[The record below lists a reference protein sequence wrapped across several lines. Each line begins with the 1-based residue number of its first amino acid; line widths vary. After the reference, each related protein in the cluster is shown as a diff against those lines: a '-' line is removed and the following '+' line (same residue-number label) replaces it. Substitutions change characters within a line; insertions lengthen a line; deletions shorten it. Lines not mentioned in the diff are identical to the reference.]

1 MINETPREPVNINRR
16 RLAKGG
22 LAAPIVLATLASK
35 HALADP
41 LYACTV
47 SGKLSNNTSPHGPNP
62 GGVTSTCDTG
72 NTAAEWGAISSGT
85 QWPSQLQDINGNVK
99 SFNEVFGVNLFFSD
113 TNTPKT
119 PARLDQVCKRTNL
132 YKSNKNP
139 WTVDRPRLIFAAEAA
154 ALLANFYQSAH
165 PQNFPVDGS
174 NSPEMIKA
182 MFVAANSSDS
192 VFYTYTK
199 NTSNAKLLRD
209 ELIAYFQCL
218 NGSGSC
224 DFTFNPL

>member
-1 MINETPREPVNINRR
+1 MINETPRESININRR

-62 GGVTSTCDTG
+62 DGNNTCDTG
-72 NTAAEWGAISSGT
+72 ETADTWGST
-85 QWPSQLQDINGNVK
+85 DKTVWPSELQDVSGNVK
-99 SFNEVFGVNLFFSD
+99 SFKDVFGLDLFFSD

-119 PARLDQVCKRTNL
+119 PARLDQVCKRIGL
-132 YKSNKNP
+132 YRNNGGIWQSDNK
-139 WTVDRPRLIFAAEAA
+139 RLVFAAEAA
-154 ALLANFYQSAH
+154 ALLANFYKSTSWQD
-165 PQNFPVDGS
+165 FPVAGS
-174 NSPEMIKA
+174 DSPTMIIEM
-182 MFVAANSSDS
+182 FTAANANANN
-192 VFYTYTK
+192 FYTYTK
-199 NTSNAKLLRD
+199 NGSNAKLHRD

-224 DFTFNPL
+224 DFTFDPL